1 MKSKSLELDQ
11 DEDILELRELDDT
24 QTDAIVDDY
33 KDMKIDM
40 VASSRGKRLGWNKYA
55 VDKFTGFNDYERS
68 RTADELSFSS
78 NGLPH

>member
-33 KDMKIDM
+33 KDMQIDM
-40 VASSRGKRLGWNKYA
+40 VESSRGKRLGWNKYT
-55 VDKFTGFNDYERS
+55 VDKVTGFNENDR
-68 RTADELSFSS
+68 
-78 NGLPH
+78 